1 MVARRPEPTDA
12 GAAEMSLDDLPVA
25 VIQVDGDNDRIVRAN
40 AAAARLVACTS
51 ADLEATPLSRA
62 LVGDDARAELR
73 IGDRVAPVL
82 VVRPERRGDRGGPAC
97 LVLLD
102 RLGLTLRT
110 MGPGELRDVA
120 DTMRREL
127 DTLRS
132 GQERLVSVWAHELKT
147 PLTVVQSYLE
157 ILTNDLDDGLSE
169 EQLSFLQITKKSVMR
184 LRRLVLDLV
193 DLIGFR
199 SGHLSIE
206 PTTVDVAELLE
217 TITAELAPLA
227 SSAGIEL
234 VHERPA
240 VRVAIRADGDRVG
253 QILRNLLDNAMKFTA
268 EGGRVTVRTRV
279 EREWVIIDVE
289 DTGVG
294 IPTGDLERIF
304 EEFVQLEREA
314 PRRRQRGSG
323 IGLAISRRIAEAHGG
338 TIEVASEP
346 GKGSVFS
353 VRLPREHEST
363 GIG

>member
-1 MVARRPEPTDA
+1 
-12 GAAEMSLDDLPVA
+12 
-25 VIQVDGDNDRIVRAN
+25 
-40 AAAARLVACTS
+40 
-51 ADLEATPLSRA
+51 
-62 LVGDDARAELR
+62 
-73 IGDRVAPVL
+73 
-82 VVRPERRGDRGGPAC
+82 
-97 LVLLD
+97 
-102 RLGLTLRT
+102 
-110 MGPGELRDVA
+110 
-120 DTMRREL
+120 MRREL

-157 ILTNDLDDGLSE
+157 ILTSDLDDGLSE
-169 EQLSFLQITKKSVMR
+169 EQLSFLQITKQSVMR

-206 PTTVDVAELLE
+206 PATVDVAELLE
-217 TITAELAPLA
+217 TVTGELAPLA

-240 VRVAIRADGDRVG
+240 VRLAIRADGDRVG

-279 EREWVIIDVE
+279 EREWVTIDVE

-294 IPTGDLERIF
+294 IPPGDLERIF

-338 TIEVASEP
+338 TIEVASAP